1 MKHDLTAT
9 AASPPAT
16 PSRSRRR
23 HALAATV
30 IGLVGAATFLIGNED
45 SIEAPAA
52 SGRTETA
59 ESTDARTWALD
70 AVPEEALAQRLAQE
84 AAYRLAQ
91 PPAGHIAVHPKTV
104 PSLPPRNAMAALPPP
119 PQSFAAAPAPNR
131 PPSQNPGGVDGNR
144 PARPIPGFAR

>member
-1 MKHDLTAT
+1 MASKHNPIETNSAADATAT
-9 AASPPAT
+9 AGPAD
-16 PSRSRRR
+16 P
-23 HALAATV
+23 
-30 IGLVGAATFLIGNED
+30 
-45 SIEAPAA
+45 
-52 SGRTETA
+52 
-59 ESTDARTWALD
+59 RTWALD

-144 PARPIPGFAR
+144 PARPIPGFVR

>member
-1 MKHDLTAT
+1 MKHDHIAT
-9 AASPPAT
+9 TASPPAT

-30 IGLVGAATFLIGNED
+30 IGLVGAAIFLVGNED
-45 SIEAPAA
+45 SIEAPATA
-52 SGRTETA
+52 GRTETA
-59 ESTDARTWALD
+59 ESTDASAWALD
-70 AVPEEALAQRLAQE
+70 AMPEEALAQRLAQE

-91 PPAGHIAVHPKTV
+91 PPAGHIAVHPKAV
-104 PSLPPRNAMAALPPP
+104 PSLPPRNAMAVLPP

-144 PARPIPGFAR
+144 PARPIPGFVR